1 MSFSITSQ
9 NIHLREAH
17 LLYASCLDSEGN
29 WQDCSFDLNDC
40 LGNDNGSFVWD
51 GDSKCWNFGEACG
64 MSAFHV
70 HLYNHGA
77 DNRVSTGEIG
87 ADFMDTAANME
98 LDGSVLTATLLDND
112 GEPVGPR
119 SIDLNERITNSNGQL
134 MFVYYA

>member
-1 MSFSITSQ
+1 MSFSITSK

-51 GDSKCWNFGEACG
+51 GDN
-64 MSAFHV
+64 
-70 HLYNHGA
+70 
-77 DNRVSTGEIG
+77 
-87 ADFMDTAANME
+87 FMDTAANME